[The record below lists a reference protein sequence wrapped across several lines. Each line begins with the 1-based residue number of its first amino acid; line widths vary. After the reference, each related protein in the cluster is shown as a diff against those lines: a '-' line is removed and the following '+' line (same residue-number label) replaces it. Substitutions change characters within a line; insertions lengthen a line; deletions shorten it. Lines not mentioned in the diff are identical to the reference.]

1 MQRCVAFIILVIKY
15 LDPTQQINQ
24 TYLCLTVAGPM
35 HWGITAKVPNS
46 QIHAKFFE
54 KVQANWLVTLGGNV
68 DYINSHIVQGIL
80 VGAIAQ

>member
-1 MQRCVAFIILVIKY
+1 
-15 LDPTQQINQ
+15 
-24 TYLCLTVAGPM
+24 M
-35 HWGITAKVPNS
+35 HRGIAAEVPNS